1 MRFME
6 DVEVYW
12 NKPQNRKHTEMY
24 DANTLLC
31 CISKQ
36 SRVSTLKYITKLGR
50 KGEVGEES
58 S

>member
-36 SRVSTLKYITKLGR
+36 SSLKHSKVYYKIGA
-50 KGEVGEES
+50 
-58 S
+58 